1 MNSFLD
7 RLRIILCRPE
17 GALNVGAVCRS
28 MKSMGIL
35 KLALVNPAEFDEDEV
50 YKMAIHARDVYDG
63 SLVYASLEEALRS
76 VTLAAGITRRRGVR
90 RKWSSVPPEVLAKKI
105 ASTASGKCAIVFGNE
120 QSGLSDKE
128 LNQCDIAC
136 HIPSSPDFP
145 SLNLSHAVQ
154 IVVAYLYR
162 ESIGDYVGSFT
173 PITRDQIEILVAAIH
188 DALEALNYFKSADR
202 QHTRIFFRDI
212 LARSQLSK
220 KEAKQLEKIFRKL
233 PYLRTA

>member
-154 IVVAYLYR
+154 IVAAYLYR

>member
-35 KLALVNPAEFDEDEV
+35 ELALVNPAEFDEDEV

-154 IVVAYLYR
+154 IVAAYLYR

>member
-76 VTLAAGITRRRGVR
+76 ITLAAGITRRRGVR

-154 IVVAYLYR
+154 IVAAYLYR

>member
-35 KLALVNPAEFDEDEV
+35 ELALVNPAEFDEDEV

-154 IVVAYLYR
+154 IVAAYLYR

-173 PITRDQIEILVAAIH
+173 PITRDQIEILVATIH

>member
-35 KLALVNPAEFDEDEV
+35 ELALVNPAEFDEDEV

-76 VTLAAGITRRRGVR
+76 ITLAAGITRRRGVR

-154 IVVAYLYR
+154 IVAAYLYR